1 MLIITDTTA
10 SLLTFVYV
18 FLAFKVIALR
28 RTEKI
33 ALGDGGVQKLQAA
46 IRAHGN
52 FSEYVP
58 LSLVLMALLELDH
71 FASIALMVVA
81 LALVLGRV
89 LHSVS
94 VLSNPQR
101 FKFRV
106 LGMQLTFAT
115 LVSLAVFN
123 LFPLW
128 KLAMGS

>member
-1 MLIITDTTA
+1 MIITATTA

-89 LHSVS
+89 LHAVS

>member
-1 MLIITDTTA
+1 MLIITATTA

-71 FASIALMVVA
+71 FASTALMVVA

-89 LHSVS
+89 LHAVVFYPIHS
-94 VLSNPQR
+94 VLSS
-101 FKFRV
+101 V
-106 LGMQLTFAT
+106 CW
-115 LVSLAVFN
+115 VCS
-123 LFPLW
+123 
-128 KLAMGS
+128 

>member
-1 MLIITDTTA
+1 LIITATTA

-33 ALGDGGVQKLQAA
+33 ALGDGGVQKLQAS

-71 FASIALMVVA
+71 FASTALMVVA

-89 LHSVS
+89 LHAVS
-94 VLSNPQR
+94 VISNPQR

>member
-1 MLIITDTTA
+1 MLIITATTA

-71 FASIALMVVA
+71 FASTALMVVA

-89 LHSVS
+89 LHAVS

>member
-1 MLIITDTTA
+1 MTVL
-10 SLLTFVYV
+10 
-18 FLAFKVIALR
+18 LAFKVIALR

-71 FASIALMVVA
+71 FASTALMVVA

-89 LHSVS
+89 LHAVS

-101 FKFRV
+101 FKFLV

-115 LVSLAVFN
+115 LVSLALFN

>member
-1 MLIITDTTA
+1 MLIITATTA

-89 LHSVS
+89 LHAVS

-115 LVSLAVFN
+115 LVSLALFN

>member
-1 MLIITDTTA
+1 MLIITATTA

-89 LHSVS
+89 LHAVS

>member
-1 MLIITDTTA
+1 MLIITATTA

-71 FASIALMVVA
+71 FASTALMVVS

-89 LHSVS
+89 LHAVS

>member
-89 LHSVS
+89 LHAVS

>member
-1 MLIITDTTA
+1 MLIITATTA

-71 FASIALMVVA
+71 FASTALMVVA

-89 LHSVS
+89 LHAVS

-115 LVSLAVFN
+115 LMSLALFN

>member
-1 MLIITDTTA
+1 LIITATTA

-71 FASIALMVVA
+71 FASTALMVVA

-89 LHSVS
+89 LHAVS

-101 FKFRV
+101 FKFLV

-115 LVSLAVFN
+115 LVSLALFN

>member
-1 MLIITDTTA
+1 LIITATTA

-89 LHSVS
+89 LHAVS

>member
-1 MLIITDTTA
+1 MIITATTA

-33 ALGDGGVQKLQAA
+33 ALGDGGVQNLQAA

-71 FASIALMVVA
+71 FASTALMVVA

-89 LHSVS
+89 LHAVS

-115 LVSLAVFN
+115 LVSLALFN

>member
-71 FASIALMVVA
+71 FASTALMVVA

-89 LHSVS
+89 LHAVS
-94 VLSNPQR
+94 VLSNPQC

>member
-1 MLIITDTTA
+1 MIITATTA

-71 FASIALMVVA
+71 FASTALMVVA

-89 LHSVS
+89 LHAVS

>member
-1 MLIITDTTA
+1 
-10 SLLTFVYV
+10 LTFVYV

-71 FASIALMVVA
+71 FASTALMVVA

-89 LHSVS
+89 LHAVS

>member
-1 MLIITDTTA
+1 MIITATTA

-89 LHSVS
+89 LHAVS

-115 LVSLAVFN
+115 LVSLALFN

>member
-1 MLIITDTTA
+1 MIITATTA

-71 FASIALMVVA
+71 FASTALMVVS

-89 LHSVS
+89 LHAVS

-115 LVSLAVFN
+115 LVSLALFN

>member
-1 MLIITDTTA
+1 LIITATTA

-71 FASIALMVVA
+71 FASTALMVVA

-89 LHSVS
+89 LHAVS